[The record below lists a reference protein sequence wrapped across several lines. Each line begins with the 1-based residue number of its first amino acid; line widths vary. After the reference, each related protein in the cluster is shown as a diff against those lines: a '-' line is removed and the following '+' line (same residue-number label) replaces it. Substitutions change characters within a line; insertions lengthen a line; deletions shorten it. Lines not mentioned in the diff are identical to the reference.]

1 MIRPGIIGVG
11 SESMVRSDGID
22 DLEEMGVLV
31 FVSGV
36 SKRLEV
42 DDDDD
47 DDTVGA
53 STRRWMD
60 ESSKVECEA
69 WKVGSPGCIVQST
82 SASGVVQ
89 PVGS

>member
-1 MIRPGIIGVG
+1 MRPGITGVEP
-11 SESMVRSDGID
+11 ESMVWSEGMD
-22 DLEEMGVLV
+22 DLEEMGVSM

-36 SKRLEV
+36 SKRSEV

-47 DDTVGA
+47 DDAVGA

-69 WKVGSPGCIVQST
+69 
-82 SASGVVQ
+82 
-89 PVGS
+89 